1 MIKAS
6 SKETG
11 EEVAIKMVK
20 KEDLDEEDLKN
31 IHTEVM
37 VSANVSIC
45 IQLSNEHDWK
55 FFIFREFLLTGK

>member
-45 IQLSNEHDWK
+45 IQLDSEHDWK